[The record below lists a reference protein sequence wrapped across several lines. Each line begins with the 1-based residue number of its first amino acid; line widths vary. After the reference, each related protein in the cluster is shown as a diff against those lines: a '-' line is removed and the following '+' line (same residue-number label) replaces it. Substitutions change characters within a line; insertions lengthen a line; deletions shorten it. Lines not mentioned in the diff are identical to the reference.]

1 LDETKKRGYNQL
13 ETRRCEELDRKYLSI
28 KEPDKKYLSI
38 ILIVIITTMIGYFT
52 YIEYRMLQMDKYMSQ
67 ACEINDEKGEIID
80 ETDKRT
86 IKGELDE
93 ALANADKII
102 EKQNKMISFEEKAYK
117 YADGP
122 YKELIGLYLK
132 ADRLYLE
139 SYRSWKNGIEY
150 MKKGDYFLAA
160 ENLKKEEELSTKGAI
175 IYNEIHNF
183 LSKHPE
189 IKKHINKY
197 W

>member
-1 LDETKKRGYNQL
+1 MGWK
-13 ETRRCEELDRKYLSI
+13 TRRCEEL
-28 KEPDKKYLSI
+28 DKKYLSI
-38 ILIVIITTMIGYFT
+38 ILIAITITTISYFT
-52 YIEYRMLQMDKYMSQ
+52 YTEYRMLEMDKYMAQ
-67 ACEINDEKGEIID
+67 VCEINEEKGEIID
-80 ETDKRT
+80 ETDKLI
-86 IKGELDE
+86 IKGELDQ

-102 EKQNKMISFEEKAYK
+102 EKQKEMISFEEKAYK

-122 YKELIGLYLK
+122 YKELIGSYLK

-139 SYRSWKNGIEY
+139 SYRSWKNGLEY
-150 MKKGDYFLAA
+150 MKKGDYFLAT
-160 ENLKKEEELSTKGAI
+160 ETLEKEEKLSKKGAI

-183 LSKHPE
+183 LSKNPE